1 MRCHIPSLFCLV
13 FILGVLQS
21 CAAGDV
27 EHDHGEHEESIDHA
41 IFEGMPE
48 IKSDLVLIDVEDLIG
63 SDLCST
69 QPALPLS
76 IQIAEELSCEHP
88 NLFQS
93 IAHLDGLN
101 FGPTAVP
108 FLQVT
113 AADALRTA
121 VQQLGLNIR
130 LSSTWRSVASQY
142 VLHRW
147 QGQCGIRMAVQ
158 PGESFHES
166 GMAFD
171 TPAYYLPEVRRTLER
186 SGATWYCTSRTNG
199 RVEGCRDPV
208 HFTAQGGRDLRSD
221 SVKAFQRLWNHHH
234 PDDQI
239 AQDGE
244 WGPQTERRL
253 KRAPLAGF
261 PGGVSCTDAS
271 EDEGDSE
278 SDFTESMDEEPPAD
292 GPEGSDRF

>member
-1 MRCHIPSLFCLV
+1 MHNYIPTLLSLSFVLG
-13 FILGVLQS
+13 GVLS
-21 CAAGDV
+21 CAQGES
-27 EHDHGEHEESIDHA
+27 EHIHGELEESIDHA
-41 IFEGMPE
+41 VFDAVPE
-48 IKSDLVLIDVEDLIG
+48 TKSDLVLMDVEDLID
-63 SDLCST
+63 SDVCST

-76 IQIAEELSCEHP
+76 IQIAEELSCDHP

-93 IAHLDGLN
+93 IAHLDGVN

-121 VQQLGLNIR
+121 VGQLGLNIR
-130 LSSTWRSVASQY
+130 LTSTWRSVASQY

-147 QGQCGIRMAVQ
+147 QGRCGILMAVK

-171 TPAYYLPEVRRTLER
+171 TPAYYLLEVRRTLER
-186 SGATWYCTSRTNG
+186 AGATWYCTNRTNG

-208 HFTAQGGRDLRSD
+208 HFTAQGGRDLRTD

-239 AQDGE
+239 SEDGE
-244 WGPQTERRL
+244 WGAQTESRL
-253 KRAPLAGF
+253 KRSPLDGF
-261 PGGVSCTDAS
+261 PGGVSCTD
-271 EDEGDSE
+271 EPEDDEGSE
-278 SDFTESMDEEPPAD
+278 TMDDEPPAD
-292 GPEGSDRF
+292 GPGGSDRF